1 MPTLNNLQGLRFLA
15 FILVY
20 LNHAYW
26 MVSSSKL
33 FDYGARGVEVFFV
46 LSGWLIAYNFSNKS
60 NKELDSSWAAC
71 FIYLR
76 DKLKNSIFYI
86 F

>member
-33 FDYGARGVEVFFV
+33 FDYGARGVEVF
-46 LSGWLIAYNFSNKS
+46 LSCQDG
-60 NKELDSSWAAC
+60 
-71 FIYLR
+71 
-76 DKLKNSIFYI
+76 
-86 F
+86 